1 MDTFRTE
8 VLPAGYPWKLS
19 YHSDS
24 FFIGSC
30 FTQHIGVKMRE
41 LKFRTE
47 INPFGVVYNPLSVK
61 NSLEIL
67 LQKREFSE
75 NDLQFNNH
83 RWFSFYH
90 HSSFSHTE
98 KSLCLSNI
106 NSKII
111 SASRFLYKADFLFIT
126 FGTAR
131 VFTRN
136 ETGKVVSNCHKLPS
150 SDFTRRLLTV
160 DEIVKEY
167 SILFKYLFDKKPD
180 LKVILTL
187 SPIRHWK
194 DGAEGNQISK
204 ATLILAINQLIEMRK
219 NVFYF
224 PSYEIMMDD
233 LRDYRYYAD
242 DMIHLSPLA
251 INYIWEKFS
260 KSVFD
265 LETLKLI
272 PRIQKINKALSHTP
286 FDASS
291 KSYKNFARK
300 TLDEIN
306 TLERENQFLEFTEE
320 KDRLLELIKVQ

>member
-1 MDTFRTE
+1 M
-8 VLPAGYPWKLS
+8 
-19 YHSDS
+19 
-24 FFIGSC
+24 
-30 FTQHIGVKMRE
+30 QE

-47 INPFGVVYNPLSVK
+47 VNPFGVVYNPLSVK

-67 LQKREFSE
+67 LQKRKLSE
-75 NDLQFNNH
+75 NDLHFNNH

-90 HSSFSHTE
+90 HSSFSHPE

-106 NSKII
+106 NSKIN
-111 SASRFLYKADFLFIT
+111 SASRFLSEAGFLFIT

-131 VFTRN
+131 VFTRI
-136 ETGKVVSNCHKLPS
+136 ETGEVVSNCHKLPS
-150 SDFTRRLLTV
+150 SAFNRRLLTV
-160 DEIVKEY
+160 DEIVNEY
-167 SILFKYLFDKKPD
+167 SILLKHLSDKKPD

-204 ATLILAINQLIEMRK
+204 ATLILAVNQLVEMHK

-233 LRDYRYYAD
+233 LRDYRFYAD
-242 DMIHLSPLA
+242 DKIHLSPMA

-260 KSVFD
+260 RSIFD

-286 FDASS
+286 FDAGS

-306 TLERENQFLEFTEE
+306 TLERENQFLKYTEE
-320 KDRLLELIKVQ
+320 KDRLLELIKDQ

>member
-8 VLPAGYPWKLS
+8 VLPAGYPWKIS

-30 FTQHIGVKMRE
+30 FTQHIGAKMQE

-47 INPFGVVYNPLSVK
+47 VNPFGVVYNPLSVK

-67 LQKREFSE
+67 LQKRKLSE
-75 NDLQFNNH
+75 NDLHFNNH

-90 HSSFSHTE
+90 HSSFSHPE

-106 NSKII
+106 NSKIN
-111 SASRFLYKADFLFIT
+111 SASRFLSEAGFLFIT

-131 VFTRN
+131 VFTRI
-136 ETGKVVSNCHKLPS
+136 ETGEVVSNCHKLPS
-150 SDFTRRLLTV
+150 SAFNRRLLTV
-160 DEIVKEY
+160 DEIVNEY
-167 SILFKYLFDKKPD
+167 SILLKHLSDKKPD

-204 ATLILAINQLIEMRK
+204 ATLILAVNQLVEMHK

-233 LRDYRYYAD
+233 LRDYRFYAD
-242 DMIHLSPLA
+242 DKIHLSPMA

-260 KSVFD
+260 RSIFD

-286 FDASS
+286 FDAGS

-306 TLERENQFLEFTEE
+306 TLERENQFLKYTEE
-320 KDRLLELIKVQ
+320 KDRLLELIKDQ